1 MAASD
6 PAHLAERLRLSTAS
20 VHRDAERSPLMRRL
34 LAGRAERTTHL
45 ALLQQLLP
53 VYATLE
59 SLVDAH
65 AAHPWLAAVWHPELA
80 RTDALR
86 ADLGAHTNAPLL
98 PATAHYVQRLLG
110 LDDGAPVSVAR
121 LLAHV
126 YVRHLGDLS
135 GGQILQRVL
144 GAAPGLRDET
154 GQPPGLTFHQFGSPS
169 DVARLKARMRGGLA
183 ALPAQGEA
191 ADAAVDEALWAF
203 AQHLRLFDELAAAPA
218 GM

>member
-34 LAGRAERTTHL
+34 LTGRAERTTHL

-59 SLVDAH
+59 SLVDAR
-65 AAHPWLAAVWHPELA
+65 AEHPWLAAVWHPELA

-98 PATAHYVQRLLG
+98 PATVHYVQRLRG

-144 GAAPGLRDET
+144 GAAPGLRDEA
-154 GQPPGLTFHQFGSPS
+154 GQPPGLTFHQFGSPT